1 MSRAPYPSNPKR
13 YQDNIDWS
21 ANLKVASG
29 TIVATAS
36 DTKTAIKLS
45 SPISMESDATALPG
59 SKYLVKVET
68 DINDTSGNAILYT
81 YNRDAIDGT
90 NVRDVLLDTFT
101 ITNVSA
107 TSSYGC
113 KVQEGLFL
121 GSEGTIKLG
130 IAYAA
135 DTSSELTAAYSIYRL

>member
-1 MSRAPYPSNPKR
+1 MTRAAYPTNPR
-13 YQDNIDWS
+13 RWADNIDWS

-36 DTKTAIKLS
+36 DTKTDIKLS
-45 SPISMESDATALPG
+45 SAISIASDASALPG

-68 DINDTSGNAILYT
+68 GINDTSGNAILYA

-101 ITNVSA
+101 VTNVSA
-107 TSSYGC
+107 TSSYGSE
-113 KVQEGLFL
+113 VQEGLFL

-130 IAYAA
+130 VSYAV